1 MSSGGIARNTLLDLF
16 KTARNRASL
25 RPFIAPAPSINSPHE
40 HLKNHGEI
48 VIRDEKTV
56 QAKLQQIGARGPNN
70 FQIMTDFD

>member
-1 MSSGGIARNTLLDLF
+1 MSGGIARNTLLDLF

-25 RPFIAPAPSINSPHE
+25 RPFIAPAPSLSSPHD

-48 VIRDEKTV
+48 LIRDEKTV
-56 QAKLQQIGARGPNN
+56 KAKLQKIGTHGPNH